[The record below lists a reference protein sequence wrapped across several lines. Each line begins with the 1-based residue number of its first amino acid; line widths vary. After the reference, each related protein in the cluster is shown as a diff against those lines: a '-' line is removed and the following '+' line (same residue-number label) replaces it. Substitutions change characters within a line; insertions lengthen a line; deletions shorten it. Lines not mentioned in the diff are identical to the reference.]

1 MGVKIRVLTGNGG
14 KNKTMISIYKKY
26 HVAYWCIGIVE
37 IIGMVI
43 ANLWFCRHTWVP
55 AIPVTAVTIL
65 LVMVDAFIF
74 TKLTSKKLS
83 NEVLP
88 LFYNC
93 QVHKFIDEMNRLF
106 AKKAKGPVVSM
117 YNSIV
122 ARGYGSIDDYD
133 SVYECCQKIKSKGY
147 KSEYHRLMIEYY
159 LKNDQFDKAQEEM
172 DALRKLMEKMKNPKY
187 IESCEDS
194 IKNAEFYM
202 RIQQG
207 NYEGAEEHY
216 QKQLDTIKP
225 LYPITEASYSHALGK
240 LLVLKGEPE
249 RARKYLQVAIDLGGD
264 TKYKKFAEEL
274 LQEINQ

>member
-1 MGVKIRVLTGNGG
+1 
-14 KNKTMISIYKKY
+14 MIYIYKKY
-26 HVAYWCIGIVE
+26 HIAYWCIGILE

-43 ANLWFCRHTWVP
+43 ANLILCRRTWLP

-65 LVMVDAFIF
+65 LVLVDAGIF
-74 TKLTSKKLS
+74 TRLTSKKFA
-83 NEVLP
+83 NEVFP
-88 LFYNC
+88 FFYNC
-93 QVHKFIDEMNRLF
+93 QVHKFIDETNRLF
-106 AKKAKGPVVSM
+106 ANKAKGPVASM

-133 SVYECCQKIKSKGY
+133 SVYECCKKIKTKGY

-159 LKNDQFDKAQEEM
+159 LKKDQFDKAQEEM

-187 IESCEDS
+187 KEGCDTS

-240 LLVLKGEPE
+240 LLFLKGEPE
-249 RARKYLQVAIDLGGD
+249 RARKYLQTAVDLGGD
-264 TKYKKFAEEL
+264 TKYRKFAEVL
-274 LQEINQ
+274 LEKIDSDGVNGFESL

>member
-1 MGVKIRVLTGNGG
+1 
-14 KNKTMISIYKKY
+14 MISIYKKY
-26 HVAYWCIGIVE
+26 HIAYWCIGIVE
-37 IIGMVI
+37 IIGMII

-55 AIPVTAVTIL
+55 AIPITAVTIL
-65 LVMVDAFIF
+65 LVLVDAFIF

-93 QVHKFIDEMNRLF
+93 QVHKFIDEMNMLF

-117 YNSIV
+117 YNAIV

-133 SVYECCQKIKSKGY
+133 SVYECCKKIKSKGY
-147 KSEYHRLMIEYY
+147 KSEYHRCMIEYY
-159 LKNDQFDKAQEEM
+159 LKNDQLDKAQEEIE
-172 DALRKLMEKMKNPKY
+172 ALRKLMEKMKNPKY
-187 IESCEDS
+187 IEGCETT

-216 QKQLDTIKP
+216 QKQMDTIKP

-249 RARKYLQVAIDLGGD
+249 RARKYLQTAVDLGGD

-274 LQEINQ
+274 LAKLDADKEITLP

>member
-1 MGVKIRVLTGNGG
+1 
-14 KNKTMISIYKKY
+14 MIYIYKKY
-26 HVAYWCIGIVE
+26 HIAYWCIGILE

-43 ANLWFCRHTWVP
+43 ANLILCKHNWYP
-55 AIPVTAVTIL
+55 AIPVTAVTIV
-65 LVMVDAFIF
+65 LVLVDAFIF
-74 TKLTSKKLS
+74 TRLTSKKFS
-83 NEVLP
+83 DEVFP

-93 QVHKFIDEMNRLF
+93 QVHKFIDETNRLF
-106 AKKAKGPVVSM
+106 EKKAKGPVLSM

-133 SVYECCQKIKSKGY
+133 SVYECCQNIKTKGY

-159 LKNDQFDKAQEEM
+159 LKNDQLDKAQEEM
-172 DALRKLMEKMKNPKY
+172 DALRKLTQKMKNPKY
-187 IESCEDS
+187 IEGCETS

-249 RARKYLQVAIDLGGD
+249 RARKYLQTAVDLGGD

-274 LQEINQ
+274 LAKLDADKEITLP